1 MHAKDLTRVIIFY
14 RAKIVP
20 VTLALRST
28 KYLFQEKEYMPWESA
43 LDNLDY
49 FNLMFTQT
57 EVYGLLQVCPQFIV
71 YD

>member
-1 MHAKDLTRVIIFY
+1 MHTKDLNRVIIFY